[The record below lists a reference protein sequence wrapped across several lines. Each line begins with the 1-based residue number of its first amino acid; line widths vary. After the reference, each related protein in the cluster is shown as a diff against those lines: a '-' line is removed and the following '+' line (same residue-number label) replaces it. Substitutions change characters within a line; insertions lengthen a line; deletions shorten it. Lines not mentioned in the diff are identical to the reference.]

1 MKGLLL
7 KDTYVL
13 MRQMKFFFF
22 LIVLFAVMPN
32 MFSFGILYAAMLPY
46 TALAYDERSKWD
58 QLAAAMPYSRRDL
71 VLSKYLLGWIS
82 SGSAT
87 LIVLASMLTKQV
99 VHGSA
104 AVSLPLLLL
113 AFCCALLLPD
123 VTLPF
128 MFRFGVERGRIFT
141 LAFIVLICATA
152 GGLNTL
158 SSGVNLNGLIRTLT
172 WTLPAAA
179 AVLTPASIFLSLRWY
194 GIRS

>member
-13 MRQMKFFFF
+13 VRQMKFFFV
-22 LIVLFAVMPN
+22 LVVLFAVMPN

-71 VLSKYLLGWIS
+71 VLSKYLLGWIA
-82 SGSAT
+82 SGGAT
-87 LIVLASMLTKQV
+87 LIALAAMLIKQAVL
-99 VHGSA
+99 GSA

-113 AFCCALLLPD
+113 AFCCAMLLPD

-128 MFRFGVERGRIFT
+128 MFRFGVERGRVFT
-141 LAFIVLICATA
+141 LAVIVLICATA
-152 GGLNTL
+152 GGLETL
-158 SSGVNLNGLIRTLT
+158 SSSVNLNGPLRTLA
-172 WTLPAAA
+172 WALPAAA
-179 AVLTPASIFLSLRWY
+179 AVLTPVSVFASLRLY
-194 GIRS
+194 GKRN